1 MGDTSRAQVDDGTAF
16 VGYPSSVG
24 AHRRTAAGGSMI
36 YFDNAATS
44 WPKPPGV
51 AEAMAHFVR
60 ELGANPGRAA
70 HRQAVESGR
79 IVYDAREAVCELFHA
94 PDPLRL
100 VWCKNVTEA
109 LNLALRGLLRPGD
122 RVVSSSME
130 HNSMMRP
137 LRALEDGGVEVAV
150 VSCSPQGVLDPA
162 GVEAAIQPNT
172 RLVALN
178 HASNVVGTLLPVD
191 EVGALCRRRDLL
203 LLVDAAQTGG
213 AYPLDMQA
221 DQIDLLGFTGHK
233 SLGGPMGT
241 GGLIMGERVDETQ
254 MEPLIR
260 GGTGSRSEHE
270 VQPDFLPDMC
280 ESGTPN
286 VVGLAG
292 LEVGVRWVLERGVG
306 AICAHEVAPTRTL
319 IDGLRS
325 IPGVTVYGTLDP
337 ELQTATVSFNI
348 DGMPSSEAGLRL
360 DDEYGILCRVGLH
373 CALAAHKTLGTF
385 PTDTVRFGLSAF
397 NTAEE
402 VQAAIVAVHRLAEQ
416 AI

>member
-1 MGDTSRAQVDDGTAF
+1 
-16 VGYPSSVG
+16 
-24 AHRRTAAGGSMI
+24 MI

-51 AEAMAHFVR
+51 AEAMTRFIDEV
-60 ELGANPGRAA
+60 GANPGRAA
-70 HRQAVESGR
+70 HRQAIESGR
-79 IVYDAREAVCELFHA
+79 IVYAAREAVCEIFHA

-122 RVVSSSME
+122 HVVTSSME

-137 LRALEDGGVEVAV
+137 LRALEGAPERHQGAPERHLGGVEVTV
-150 VSCSPQGVLDPA
+150 VECSPSGVLDPA
-162 GVEAAIQPNT
+162 EVEAAIRPNT
-172 RLVALN
+172 RMVALN
-178 HASNVVGTLLPVD
+178 HASNVVGTLLPVA
-191 EVGALCRRRDLL
+191 EVGAICRERDLL

-213 AYPLDMQA
+213 AYPVDVQA
-221 DQIDLLGFTGHK
+221 DKIDLLGFTGHK

-241 GGLIMGERVDETQ
+241 GGLIVGERVDETQ
-254 MEPLIR
+254 IDPLIR
-260 GGTGSRSEHE
+260 GGTGSRSEYE

-292 LEVGVRWVLERGVG
+292 LEAGVRWVLERGVQ
-306 AICAHEVAPTRTL
+306 AIRAHEVTL
-319 IDGLRS
+319 TQALIEGLRS
-325 IPGVTVYGTLDP
+325 IPGAIVYGTLDP

-348 DGMPSSEAGLRL
+348 DGMRPSLVGLRL
-360 DDEYGILCRVGLH
+360 DDEYGIGCRVGLH
-373 CALAAHKTLGTF
+373 CAPTAHRTLGTF
-385 PTDTVRFGLSAF
+385 PDGTVRFGLSAF

-402 VQAAIVAVHRLAEQ
+402 VEIALGAVRQLAADAS
-416 AI
+416 

>member
-1 MGDTSRAQVDDGTAF
+1 
-16 VGYPSSVG
+16 
-24 AHRRTAAGGSMI
+24 MI

-44 WPKPPGV
+44 WPKPPSV
-51 AEAMAHFVR
+51 VEAMVR
-60 ELGANPGRAA
+60 FMEAIGANPGRAA

-79 IVYDAREAVCELFHA
+79 IVYGTREAVCELFHA

-122 RVVSSSME
+122 HVVTSSME

-137 LRALEDGGVEVAV
+137 LRALEHGGVEVTVAG
-150 VSCSPQGVLDPA
+150 CSPQGVLDPA
-162 GVEAAIQPNT
+162 AVGAAVRPNT

-178 HASNVVGTLLPVD
+178 HASNVVGTLLPVA
-191 EVGALCRRRDLL
+191 EVGALCRQRGLL
-203 LLVDAAQTGG
+203 FLVDAAQTGG

-233 SLGGPMGT
+233 SLCGPMGT
-241 GGLIMGERVDETQ
+241 GGLIVGERVDETQ
-254 MEPLIR
+254 MDPLIR

-292 LEVGVRWVLERGVG
+292 LEAGVRWVLDRGVA
-306 AICAHEVAPTRTL
+306 AIRAHEVALTRVL
-319 IDGLRS
+319 IEGLRS

-348 DGMPSSEAGLRL
+348 DGMAPSEAGLRL

-373 CALAAHKTLGTF
+373 CAPTAHKTVGTF
-385 PTDTVRFGLSAF
+385 PTGTVRFGLSAF

-402 VQAAIVAVHRLAEQ
+402 VQAAIVAVHRLSEQ

>member
-1 MGDTSRAQVDDGTAF
+1 
-16 VGYPSSVG
+16 
-24 AHRRTAAGGSMI
+24 MI

-44 WPKPPGV
+44 WPKPPAV
-51 AEAMAHFVR
+51 AEAMTHFIKEV
-60 ELGANPGRAA
+60 GANPGRAA

-79 IVYDAREAVCELFHA
+79 IVYGAREAVCKLFHA

-109 LNLALRGLLRPGD
+109 LNLVLCGMLHPGD
-122 RVVSSSME
+122 HVVTSSME

-137 LRALEDGGVEVAV
+137 LRALEGPGQSSEGVEVTVAG
-150 VSCSPQGVLDPA
+150 CSPQGRLDPA
-162 GVEAAIQPNT
+162 SVEAAIRPNT

-178 HASNVVGTLLPVD
+178 HASNVVGTLLPVA
-191 EVGALCRRRDLL
+191 EVGALCRERGLL

-241 GGLIMGERVDETQ
+241 GGLIVGERVDET
-254 MEPLIR
+254 ELNPLIR

-270 VQPDFLPDMC
+270 LQPDFLPDMC

-292 LEVGVRWVLERGVG
+292 LEAGVRWVLERGVG
-306 AICAHEVAPTRTL
+306 AIRAHEVALTRTL
-319 IDGLRS
+319 IDGLHA
-325 IPGVTVYGTLDP
+325 IPGVSVYGTLDP

-348 DGMPSSEAGLRL
+348 DGMAPSEAGLRL

-373 CALAAHKTLGTF
+373 CAPAAHKTLGTF
-385 PTDTVRFGLSAF
+385 PTGTVRFGLSAF
-397 NTAEE
+397 NTAAE
-402 VQAAIVAVHRLAEQ
+402 VQAAIAAVRRLAEGVR
-416 AI
+416 